1 MHLHGRTLARQTA
14 ALACSSSFTTGQEAC
29 GVQLQNQA
37 IAATLT
43 GMAESR
49 YLTLEEAAAYLRIS
63 PRYLRSETL
72 ANNVPAARV
81 GKRLLFVVE
90 DLDDYVR
97 ARRPGRVD
105 EPPLNTD

>member
-1 MHLHGRTLARQTA
+1 
-14 ALACSSSFTTGQEAC
+14 
-29 GVQLQNQA
+29 
-37 IAATLT
+37 
-43 GMAESR
+43 MAESR

-72 ANNVPAARV
+72 ANNVTAARV

-105 EPPLNTD
+105 EPPPNTE

>member
-1 MHLHGRTLARQTA
+1 MESRQV
-14 ALACSSSFTTGQEAC
+14 
-29 GVQLQNQA
+29 GVQLRSRTITAN
-37 IAATLT
+37 LT
-43 GMAESR
+43 GMADSR

-63 PRYLRSETL
+63 PRFLRSETV
-72 ANNVPAARV
+72 ANRVTAARV

-105 EPPLNTD
+105 EPPQSTD

>member
-1 MHLHGRTLARQTA
+1 MYVDLAEDGRCFLTPTHSMEGRQVGVPLHGRTITA
-14 ALACSSSFTTGQEAC
+14 
-29 GVQLQNQA
+29 N
-37 IAATLT
+37 LT
-43 GMAESR
+43 GMADSR

-63 PRYLRSETL
+63 PRFLRSETV
-72 ANNVPAARV
+72 ANQVTAARV

-105 EPPLNTD
+105 DPPSSTD